1 MNRKKVLGQIRDL
14 FWLTV
19 ASFIFA
25 FAWEGFMIPNGLSAG
40 GMMGLC
46 TVLQYATAGVIK
58 AQYSYI
64 VVNGLLIIIA
74 VWAMGIGFGFKT
86 IYSIAVS
93 SLAMQLLGSMD
104 FLHCLPGQFFYVR
117 ETLLIPVIAGV
128 LEGVGIGMVIRYGGS
143 TGGTDIVALM
153 INKFWPVSL
162 SKAFLIMDFFIIA
175 LIEGIKAVGQLRR
188 ANHKDKS
195 VELFDFFSHID
206 KVNYDDRIDYYAR
219 IDNDETIVIEWV
231 NKAVDSGQ
239 VVFGA
244 ESYIKVLCDYTETV
258 EGTPIERAYVYKVPY
273 SFGNFELNIK
283 DLRDTLDVPLF
294 PTSPIKIRL
303 QGYTVKEN
311 GEIAERNILFFDT
324 TTIIITL
331 I

>member
-1 MNRKKVLGQIRDL
+1 MDRKKVFGQIRDF
-14 FWLTV
+14 FWLTL
-19 ASFIFA
+19 ACFIFA

-162 SKAFLIMDFFIIA
+162 SKAVLIMDFFIIA
-175 LIEGIKAVGQLRR
+175 LILFLPGKTFADMIYGIVEIVLFSTVLDFVVAGQKSSYQLLVFSDHYQKIADHIINDLERGVTVLKAQGWYTKMDKNVLLILISKKELTNLMKEIKKTDPRAFMSVSPTSSVYGEGFEEIKAGITNNR
-188 ANHKDKS
+188 KS
-195 VELFDFFSHID
+195 E
-206 KVNYDDRIDYYAR
+206 
-219 IDNDETIVIEWV
+219 
-231 NKAVDSGQ
+231 
-239 VVFGA
+239 
-244 ESYIKVLCDYTETV
+244 
-258 EGTPIERAYVYKVPY
+258 
-273 SFGNFELNIK
+273 
-283 DLRDTLDVPLF
+283 
-294 PTSPIKIRL
+294 
-303 QGYTVKEN
+303 
-311 GEIAERNILFFDT
+311 
-324 TTIIITL
+324 
-331 I
+331 